1 MPHPPYVPDLLR
13 ETFFLFPRM
22 KKVRKEKHFPDVWEE
37 KQKTAETLKGIKT
50 DKLKNCFEQW
60 KKGLDRCIA
69 SNGEYFEGDW
79 SLNM

>member
-1 MPHPPYVPDLLR
+1 
-13 ETFFLFPRM
+13 M
-22 KKVRKEKHFPDVWEE
+22 KKVRKEKHFPDVGEE

-69 SNGEYFEGDW
+69 SNGEYCKGDW
-79 SLNM
+79 HLNM